1 MKRTTT
7 LMMAPVIVGVAI
19 AISVLSSFGHEGF
32 GFWQWCLGVFAALLI
47 VLVIGALLNFAIF
60 APVYWLLGRLHSKR
74 RRTDTSP
81 EQKT

>member
-19 AISVLSSFGHEGF
+19 AISVLSSSGHEGF

-47 VLVIGALLNFAIF
+47 VLIIGALLNFAVF

-74 RRTDTSP
+74 RRTDTSH

>member
-47 VLVIGALLNFAIF
+47 VLVIGALLNFAVF

-74 RRTDTSP
+74 RRTDTSH

>member
-7 LMMAPVIVGVAI
+7 LMMAPVIVGVVI

-47 VLVIGALLNFAIF
+47 VLIVAALLNFAVF

-74 RRTDTSP
+74 RRTDTSH

>member
-47 VLVIGALLNFAIF
+47 VLIIGALLNFAIF

-74 RRTDTSP
+74 RMTDTSP

>member
-1 MKRTTT
+1 
-7 LMMAPVIVGVAI
+7 MMAPVIVGVAI

-47 VLVIGALLNFAIF
+47 VLVIGALLNFAVF

-74 RRTDTSP
+74 RRTDTSH

>member
-19 AISVLSSFGHEGF
+19 AISVLSSFGQEGF

-47 VLVIGALLNFAIF
+47 VLVIGALLNFAVF

-74 RRTDTSP
+74 RSTDTSH
-81 EQKT
+81 

>member
-47 VLVIGALLNFAIF
+47 VLIIGALLNFAIF
-60 APVYWLLGRLHSKR
+60 APVYWLLRRLHSKR
-74 RRTDTSP
+74 RSRDTSH

>member
-47 VLVIGALLNFAIF
+47 VLIIGALLDFAIF

-74 RRTDTSP
+74 RRTDTSH

>member
-47 VLVIGALLNFAIF
+47 VLIIGALLNFAVF

-74 RRTDTSP
+74 RRTDTSH

>member
-74 RRTDTSP
+74 RSTDTTH

>member
-47 VLVIGALLNFAIF
+47 VLIIGALLNFAVF

>member
-47 VLVIGALLNFAIF
+47 VLIIGALLNFAIF

-74 RRTDTSP
+74 RRTDTSH